1 MIEFVVLGRFIADY
15 LWEYKALSIL
25 HTVISLLF
33 LGIYVFFLQ
42 RKIRFFKTDALIFLF
57 FIIISFSFICNFS
70 HESWTE
76 YLKFSS
82 FLIFYFLGR
91 FSRIKI
97 SHLKYFAHFSY
108 CALFILMIFVFSGY
122 GYQEWGYVLTFTGG
136 YYFKA
141 DLALACL
148 IFIGF
153 IYAYERNKIILF
165 SSFIICLFLVFMS
178 NSRVALPIALVM
190 PVMMYFFFIKKYYL
204 WSVRSIVFSSL
215 LVFISMSFFIFLDF
229 SKIGMLGFDFSN
241 PLSGENT
248 QGRSA
253 IWSALFEYYSKSDIF
268 NKFFGLGLTSD
279 TEATTSYIDTEQLS
293 GARAHSSYF
302 YLLLASGSAGLIVFL
317 YFSYCVIKSSF
328 YLAHYGNEFQV
339 KISSIGFFLI
349 LIFLF
354 FSLTVEVIIRPQ
366 LMVILFYFSGLIFTE
381 VISLKRSLK
390 LIEKR

>member
-204 WSVRSIVFSSL
+204 WSVRNIFFSSF

-241 PLSGENT
+241 PFSEENT
-248 QGRSA
+248 QGRSV
-253 IWSALFEYYSKSDIF
+253 IWSALLEFYLNSDFF

-279 TEATTSYIDTEQLS
+279 IEATKRYIDIDHLS
-293 GARAHSSYF
+293 GVRAHSSYF
-302 YLLLASGSAGLIVFL
+302 YLLLSSGVAGFVVFTYFFYCIIRSFFYL
-317 YFSYCVIKSSF
+317 FSYGEELQIR
-328 YLAHYGNEFQV
+328 
-339 KISSIGFFLI
+339 ISSIGFFLV
-349 LIFLF
+349 FLF
-354 FSLTVEVIIRPQ
+354 FIFSFTVEVVIRPQ
-366 LMVILFYFSGLIFTE
+366 IMVIFFFFSG
-381 VISLKRSLK
+381 VISSEFTNLKEYKKFSVS
-390 LIEKR
+390 